1 MSLINDVLRDL
12 ERRGHP
18 EAPRSLPR
26 TERTVQPGRRWV
38 WWVLAAVLAGAVL
51 HFGSAPFRE
60 TPDNTPIAGTSPAP
74 ASDATPAVQPAPPL
88 LKVMPRSATAAES
101 PTSSEPADG
110 DTDTSASPK
119 EDTVKPESGEAPA
132 QNTVARLGPE
142 QSPRAAPPSEDRQAE
157 STRPDAASS
166 AAPRPDSPAP
176 DSEMVAQRDDGHAS
190 GREADDDIV
199 IRRSGNGGEPGTGED
214 LLESAKR
221 ALGRGQRGLAESKL
235 KRLLDDRPEN
245 VDARLLLARLYIE
258 NGRPRS
264 AGELLEEGLETGPEN
279 SGIAGLYGRLL
290 LEQDHVATARAVLDE
305 HAPPVRSDP
314 DYHLLLAMAHRRG
327 GDREAAI
334 AAYRRLT
341 ETSPGLGAAWVGLG
355 VSLEAQGDTPG
366 ARKAYQRATGGDDRR
381 AAAFA
386 RQRLAVMPDPPK
398 AEEQ

>member
-60 TPDNTPIAGTSPAP
+60 TPDSTPIADTSSPP
-74 ASDATPAVQPAPPL
+74 ASDATSAVQPAPPL
-88 LKVMPRSATAAES
+88 LKVMPRSATAAEP

-110 DTDTSASPK
+110 DTSASPK
-119 EDTVKPESGEAPA
+119 EDPVKPEPDGAPA
-132 QNTVARLGPE
+132 QTTVARAGPE

-176 DSEMVAQRDDGHAS
+176 DSEMVAQRDDGRAS

-199 IRRSGNGGEPGTGED
+199 IRRSGNGGEPIAGED
-214 LLESAKR
+214 PLESAKR

-245 VDARLLLARLYIE
+245 VNARLLLARLYIE

-264 AGELLEEGLETGPEN
+264 AGELLEEGLETGSEN
-279 SGIAGLYGRLL
+279 SGIAALYGRLL
-290 LEQDHVATARAVLDE
+290 LEQDRVATARTVLDE
-305 HAPPVRSDP
+305 HAPPVQSDP
-314 DYHLLLAMAHRRG
+314 DYHLLLAMAHRRA
-327 GDREAAI
+327 GDQEAAI

-355 VSLEAQGDTPG
+355 VSLEAQGDTLG
-366 ARKAYQRATGGDDRR
+366 ARTAYQRATGGDDRR